1 MLHAARS
8 EKKTRT
14 REVWTLEEEQ
24 KYVNFLI
31 ENKKEKELTD
41 QSPPGHQKDSIYG
54 QMAIEVETKD
64 HLQCSA
70 HHRYCLKK
78 FKSLNAIIKERIDS
92 LKSKK
97 KKENELPEEEK
108 EILIKIK
115 KEQYALYQ
123 KGSEFRIELNKNVE
137 FEEW

>member
-1 MLHAARS
+1 
-8 EKKTRT
+8 
-14 REVWTLEEEQ
+14 
-24 KYVNFLI
+24 
-31 ENKKEKELTD
+31 LTD
-41 QSPPGHQKDSIYG
+41 QSPAGHQKDSIYG

-78 FKSLNAIIKERIDS
+78 FKSLNAIIKERIES
-92 LKSKK
+92 LKSKSKK
-97 KKENELPEEEK
+97 KKENELSEEEK

-115 KEQYALYQ
+115 QEQYALYQ